1 MAATLSAGCK
11 FVALAPRPAA
21 ALRLCCL
28 PPAGAG
34 PVFYQSWTR
43 YLPDTVELC
52 SVELPGRGTR
62 AGRPSCTDM
71 GVVVSG
77 IAEAVSDQS
86 DSRSMVL
93 FGHSVGA
100 LLAYEVTRALRR
112 EGQRLPKM
120 LALSGM
126 PAAHLGAYPAAVYH
140 VLAAGREGLSD
151 LFGPVPKRLIRSPR
165 LGAAAMAPLLADCLL
180 EVQYRH
186 REESPLDVPLALYGG
201 ADDTFAPTEA
211 VRAWNA
217 LVTSPA
223 DLRLFPG
230 GHAYLRERP
239 GDLVDQLVRDIDALV
254 SPSAVALPKTTQQ
267 PQPPSV

>member
-1 MAATLSAGCK
+1 M
-11 FVALAPRPAA
+11 
-21 ALRLCCL
+21 
-28 PPAGAG
+28 
-34 PVFYQSWTR
+34 FYQSWTR

-120 LALSGM
+120 LALSGIAK
-126 PAAHLGAYPAAVYH
+126 PLTSVPIRQRCITSWQ
-140 VLAAGREGLSD
+140 LTGR
-151 LFGPVPKRLIRSPR
+151 
-165 LGAAAMAPLLADCLL
+165 AC
-180 EVQYRH
+180 
-186 REESPLDVPLALYGG
+186 
-201 ADDTFAPTEA
+201 PTSSG
-211 VRAWNA
+211 RC
-217 LVTSPA
+217 
-223 DLRLFPG
+223 R
-230 GHAYLRERP
+230 
-239 GDLVDQLVRDIDALV
+239 RD
-254 SPSAVALPKTTQQ
+254 
-267 PQPPSV
+267 